1 MFIRRKRKKYKTYTD
16 IDILPV
22 WNYNKVKETNEYRYL
37 LKLED
42 YLELPKIDFDLS
54 KIWEDI
60 NFQIIDTFGIGQKEL
75 MILHKI
81 RDIHVMKID
90 FVLNQKRD
98 LITRLKILQ
107 KQLEQ
112 LQKTDDKK
120 QNFEEQVAILESHF
134 KIPFDTFK
142 MSIKR
147 YFSYI
152 KLFDKYVEDAKISKK
167 MA

>member
-1 MFIRRKRKKYKTYTD
+1 MFIRQRRKKYKTYTD
-16 IDILPV
+16 IDSLPV

-37 LKLED
+37 LKLDD
-42 YLELPKIDFDLS
+42 YSELPEFDFDLS

-81 RDIHVMKID
+81 RDIQVMKID
-90 FVLNQKRD
+90 FVLNKKRD
-98 LITRLKILQ
+98 LITRLNILQ

-134 KIPFDTFK
+134 KIPFDIFK

-147 YFSYI
+147 YLSYI
-152 KLFDKYVEDAKISKK
+152 KLFENYIEQNKK
-167 MA
+167 NGKSN